1 MTWGRTTDESEA
13 RQLLDLFLSAGGNLI
28 DTADVYGDGAAE
40 RLLGS
45 LLAEGSRREQVLL
58 ATKAGLRPESDRRV
72 DASRGQ
78 LLRSLEG
85 SLRRLQVE
93 TIDMWHMH
101 CWDAGTPIEETLAA
115 VDDAVRSGKVRY
127 VAVSN
132 YCGWQLAQAAQLM
145 LQLHPRATIVAAQC
159 EYSLLERGIEREVL
173 PAAQALGVGVLPW
186 SPLGRGV
193 LTGKYRSATP
203 SDSRAADSR
212 FASFVAPFLD
222 SRSGHI
228 VDAVCTAAEGLDVQ
242 PTEVAL
248 AWVRDQPG
256 VTAPIV
262 GARKVAQLRV
272 ALAAEKLELPVAIRE
287 ALDDVSRP
295 ATGYPERNGARLQEG
310 R

>member
-1 MTWGRTTDESEA
+1 MTWGRTTDEPEA
-13 RQLLDLFLSAGGNLI
+13 RQLLELFLSAGGNLV
-28 DTADVYGDGAAE
+28 DTADSYGDGAAE
-40 RLLGS
+40 QLLGS
-45 LLAEGSRREQVLL
+45 LLSEGSHREQVVL
-58 ATKAGLRPESDRRV
+58 ATKAGLLPGSDRRV
-72 DASRGQ
+72 DASRGR

-93 TIDMWHMH
+93 TIDLWQVH
-101 CWDAGTPIEETLAA
+101 CWDPATPIEETLAA
-115 VDDAVRSGKVRY
+115 IDDAVRAGKARY

-132 YCGWQLAQAAQLM
+132 YSGWQLAQAAQLM
-145 LQLHPRATIVAAQC
+145 LQLHPRATIVATQC
-159 EYSLLERGIEREVL
+159 EYSLVERGIEREVL

-222 SRSGHI
+222 ARSGHI
-228 VDAVCTAAEGLDVQ
+228 VDAVCTAAEGLDVH
-242 PTEVAL
+242 PAEVAL

-262 GARKVAQLRV
+262 GPRKVAQLRT
-272 ALAAEKLELPVAIRE
+272 ALAAEKLELPVAIRK

-295 ATGYPERNGARLQEG
+295 EMGYPERNDARF
-310 R
+310 